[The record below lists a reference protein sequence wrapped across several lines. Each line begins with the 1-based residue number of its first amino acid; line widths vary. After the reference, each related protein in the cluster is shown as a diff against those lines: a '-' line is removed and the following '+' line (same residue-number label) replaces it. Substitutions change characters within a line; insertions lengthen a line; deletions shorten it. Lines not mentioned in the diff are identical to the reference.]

1 LKNIGKKTQVYRVC
15 VETRSWRAIIQLSL
29 GLDAVRSH
37 RSNVFAVLIFA
48 KLVLSGVKAT
58 MPPNNGIDLD
68 NHEVVLKK
76 AAILVAR
83 IFLPVIDCSK
93 LFKPE
98 TIAPSISLYKAVT
111 AQFPT
116 ALPSAPPPSKNH
128 LKYSPSQF
136 GNIHE
141 TALCFF
147 YSTLFLHSRRK
158 F

>member
-1 LKNIGKKTQVYRVC
+1 MNPAPSKVEKHWKKTQVYRVC

-116 ALPSAPPPSKNH
+116 ALPSAPPPSKN
-128 LKYSPSQF
+128 PFEVQSQPVW
-136 GNIHE
+136 E
-141 TALCFF
+141 
-147 YSTLFLHSRRK
+147 HS
-158 F
+158 

>member
-1 LKNIGKKTQVYRVC
+1 LETKKAQVYRVC

-37 RSNVFAVLIFA
+37 SNVFAVLIFA
-48 KLVLSGVKAT
+48 KLVLGVKAT
-58 MPPNNGIDLD
+58 MPPNNGIDLE
-68 NHEVVLKK
+68 NHEVVLK

-116 ALPSAPPPSKNH
+116 ALPSAPPPSNNH

>member
-1 LKNIGKKTQVYRVC
+1 M
-15 VETRSWRAIIQLSL
+15 
-29 GLDAVRSH
+29 RSH

-58 MPPNNGIDLD
+58 MPPNNGIDWD
-68 NHEVVLKK
+68 NHEVVLK

-116 ALPSAPPPSKNH
+116 AFKNH